1 MFLGALRHNLHK
13 RPGARLGGHAHQG
26 GGAEGA
32 SVCSSSR
39 LDMKRMRRKTVP
51 GAAPSTTSSSTKM
64 SPLSFDSRRWI
75 TRPCSCC
82 VSSVDRVGVERRD
95 MDRERR
101 LRFLWGGRRKSHV
114 VELPPKAQSYF
125 EDGPAGLRFENRAFR
140 CRGTQQNRQEGDHQ
154 AHWGSQATNGS
165 ADSCLIVSVSP
176 RKSAPSTASGSNSF
190 FVAFFDPFGG
200 IW

>member
-1 MFLGALRHNLHK
+1 MFLAALRHNLHK
-13 RPGARLGGHAHQG
+13 RHAHQG

-82 VSSVDRVGVERRD
+82 VSSVGRVGVERRA

-101 LRFLWGGRRKSHV
+101 LLFWGGEVDQNRTFLSSHHRRK
-114 VELPPKAQSYF
+114 LL
-125 EDGPAGLRFENRAFR
+125 LRMALQG
-140 CRGTQQNRQEGDHQ
+140 C
-154 AHWGSQATNGS
+154 
-165 ADSCLIVSVSP
+165 VS
-176 RKSAPSTASGSNSF
+176 RTAPSGAEELGRTGKKLTIKLPEALKQRKGRRIPVSL
-190 FVAFFDPFGG
+190 
-200 IW
+200 